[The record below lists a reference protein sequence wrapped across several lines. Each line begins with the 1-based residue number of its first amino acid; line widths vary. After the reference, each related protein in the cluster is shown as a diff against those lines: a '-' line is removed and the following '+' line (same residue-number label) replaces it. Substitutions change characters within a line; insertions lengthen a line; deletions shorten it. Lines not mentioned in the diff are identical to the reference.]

1 MGGVV
6 SAQLGRPKKPKQF
19 SVHPAITNS
28 FGIKGFNGK
37 IASMPGVGVIGLNST
52 TTSTHATSF
61 SNRSDNAAARPSNR
75 ASRLHRPSQLAP
87 SIPHISSTSSG
98 LEVTSFQLSAN
109 KPPVCVVLSE
119 EVHPF
124 TISVVVQHN
133 SHRCGLQVSLKYPAR
148 SRIPFL
154 ASSGSSS
161 RGVPW
166 EERGGDQRGT
176 TPR

>member
-119 EVHPF
+119 EV
-124 TISVVVQHN
+124 
-133 SHRCGLQVSLKYPAR
+133 SLKYPAR